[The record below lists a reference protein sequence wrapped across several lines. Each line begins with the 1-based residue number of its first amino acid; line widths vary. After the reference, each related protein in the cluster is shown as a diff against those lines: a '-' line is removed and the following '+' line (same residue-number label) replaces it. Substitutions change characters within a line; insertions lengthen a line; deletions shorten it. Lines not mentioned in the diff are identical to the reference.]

1 MNLAFNA
8 ARMIGSKVLIIG
20 DIMLDQYQKGIV
32 ERISPEAPVPIVKIT
47 EQSFRIGGAGNVAQ
61 NVATLG
67 GIPTLISIC
76 GRDLYGDNLRHICDE
91 LRIDHHLIRS
101 PIRETTLKT
110 RIMAAHQQMLRVDR
124 ESSRAL
130 DPGEFDLLL
139 RAVDSR
145 VDAFDT
151 VILSDYGKGVVS
163 REFLDWFAQR
173 RKPGQKVILDPKT
186 CNFPHY
192 GQLYCM
198 TPNTKEASEG
208 AEMPIQG
215 RADIIAAGKRIIAQ
229 RRLET
234 LVITL
239 GADGMAV
246 FLPGQ
251 GVFHLPTMAKK
262 VFDVTG
268 AGDTVIAVIALGL
281 SSGLDLLSASILAN
295 CAAGLV
301 VGQVGAVGITQ
312 EELTEALGKWSSG
325 QHVKWCDLE
334 VEGETV
340 SID

>member
-8 ARMIGSKVLIIG
+8 SRMIGSRVLIIG
-20 DIMLDQYQKGIV
+20 DIMLDQYQKGVV
-32 ERISPEAPVPIVKIT
+32 ERISPEAPVPIVKVT
-47 EQSFRIGGAGNVAQ
+47 DQSFKIGGAGNVAQ

-67 GIPTLISIC
+67 GKPTLISLC
-76 GRDLYGDNLRHICDE
+76 GEDAYGRNLREICTE
-91 LRIDHHLIRS
+91 LGVECSLITS
-101 PIRETTLKT
+101 QFRETTLKT
-110 RIMAAHQQMLRVDR
+110 RIIAAHQQMLRVDR
-124 ESSRAL
+124 ETDRPL
-130 DPGEFDLLL
+130 DSLEFSKLTE
-139 RAVDSR
+139 AVDAR
-145 VDAFDT
+145 IDQFDT
-151 VILSDYGKGVVS
+151 VILSDYGKGVIS
-163 REFLDWFAQR
+163 EKFLAWFHGR

-192 GQLYCM
+192 SGLYGM

-208 AEMPIQG
+208 AEMPIKT
-215 RADIIAAGKRIIAQ
+215 RADIIEAGKKIIRERSLQ
-229 RRLET
+229 T

-246 FLPGQ
+246 FLPGL

-301 VGQVGAVGITQ
+301 VGQVGAVGVSQ
-312 EELTEALGKWSSG
+312 EELTEALGAWSSV
-325 QHVKWCDLE
+325 HHEKWCDLE
-334 VEGETV
+334 AAPSSV
-340 SID
+340 